1 MHGIDIG
8 EELSEAIDAW
18 NVQDYETAGFEIGQ
32 ASLTLLQNKKMID
45 MGKDPNQVDAQK
57 AYFLTMG
64 AEFAAGL
71 YFGANVGAFDE
82 MMILNCLYNEP
93 TA

>member
-1 MHGIDIG
+1 
-8 EELSEAIDAW
+8 
-18 NVQDYETAGFEIGQ
+18 
-32 ASLTLLQNKKMID
+32 MID